1 MSLNFEQLNDL
12 LASSFAEV
20 SGKVIEFLPNLVLA
34 LLVLIIG
41 WAIAA
46 FVGKAVAQLFGSLK
60 LDNAL
65 RPLGVEDALNR
76 GGFRLD
82 SGAFIGG
89 LVKWFIIVW
98 GLIAASEIVGLVQV
112 NRFLYDVLGYIPSV
126 VVASVV
132 LLLAALV
139 ADVVQRIVA
148 GSARTANIPSAHLA
162 GGIAKWAIWVF
173 GLLVALNEL
182 GIAVVFSNTLFIGV
196 VAMLSLAGGLAFGL
210 GGKDVAADYLRKLQ
224 KDIAHK

>member
-1 MSLNFEQLNDL
+1 MTLDQWNQLLVD
-12 LASSFAEV
+12 AFRSVWTEV
-20 SGKVIEFLPNLVLA
+20 AVFLPKLIVA

-41 WAIAA
+41 WAIAV
-46 FVGKAVAQLFGSLK
+46 FIGKAVAQLVGSLK

-89 LVKWFIIVW
+89 LVKWFLVIWALV
-98 GLIAASEIVGLVQV
+98 AASDIFGLSQV
-112 NRFLYDVLGYIPSV
+112 TQFLYDVLRYLPNV

-132 LLLAALV
+132 LLVAALV
-139 ADVVQRIVA
+139 ADVIQRVVA
-148 GSARTANIPSAHLA
+148 GSARAAGMPSAQLA
-162 GGIAKWAIWVF
+162 GGIAKWAIWIF

-182 GIAVVFSNTLFIGV
+182 GIAVVFSQTLFIGV

-210 GGKDVAADYLRKLQ
+210 GGKEVAADYLRKLQ
-224 KDIAHK
+224 KDISHK